1 MKNKAQF
8 AGLTLLDALTV
19 LFVALKL
26 CGVVAWPWWAVLAP
40 LWVPLAVLLLVVIAA
55 IAASAARRS

>member
-1 MKNKAQF
+1 MKSKTQF
-8 AGLTLLDALTV
+8 VGLTLFDALTV

-40 LWVPLAVLLLVVIAA
+40 LWVPLAVLLLVIVAA
-55 IAASAARRS
+55 IAASAARKA